1 MKTKIGIVGLGKLGL
16 CSSLCFA
23 KAGFEIKGYDYSE
36 IVIKSIKKKKF
47 TEPEVNKYLLKYKDN
62 IQFSSNINILDKCKI
77 IFVIVPTPS
86 KTNWEFSNEYIFNF
100 LKIFIKFIQ
109 KRKYKFHIIIS
120 STVMP
125 GSCNKF
131 VSFIEKKLNYKIN
144 NQFFLSYNPE
154 FIALG
159 SVIKNF
165 LNPDFVLIG
174 ASNNIAAKQL
184 ISLYKKTVITN
195 NFAKMSIQSAE
206 IAKIALNSYC
216 TLKISFANLIM
227 RICNKVNN
235 SNSKDICEA
244 LGFDKRISPHYF
256 NPGLPFSGPCFPR
269 DNQAFNFFQ
278 KKIKIGNN
286 YISKATI
293 LSNKAHIKFL
303 NKKIHDFIIKNKAKK
318 ILICGVTFK
327 SNTSITEESYTLEL
341 IKFLRE
347 KKINFKI
354 FDININKKDTNY
366 NLYSKFICS
375 KNKIKK
381 NNFDLIIDTIKRNKK
396 SNNFKKN
403 YLNLWEI

>member
-16 CSSLCFA
+16 CSALCFA
-23 KAGFEIKGYDYSE
+23 KAGFNIKGYDYSE
-36 IVIKSIKKKKF
+36 NVIKSIKKKKF
-47 TEPEVNKYLLKYKDN
+47 IEPEVNKYLFKYKDN

-86 KTNWEFSNEYIFNF
+86 KKNWEFSNKYIFNF

-109 KRKYKFHIIIS
+109 KRKYKFHIVIS

-131 VSFIEKKLNYKIN
+131 ISLIEKKLNYKIN

-159 SVIKNF
+159 SIINNF

-174 ASNNIAAKQL
+174 ASNNRAAKQL
-184 ISLYKKTVITN
+184 IYLYKKTVN
-195 NFAKMSIQSAE
+195 VFRFAKMSIQSAE

-235 SNSKDICEA
+235 SNAKNICEA

-256 NPGLPFSGPCFPR
+256 SPGLPFSGPCFPR

-278 KKIKIGNN
+278 SKIKMQNN
-286 YISKATI
+286 FITKATI
-293 LSNKAHIKFL
+293 SSNKAHIKFL
-303 NKKIHDFIIKNKAKK
+303 NEKILNFIKETKAKK
-318 ILICGVTFK
+318 IVILGVAFK
-327 SNTSITEESYTLEL
+327 PNTSVTEESYTLEL
-341 IKFLRE
+341 IKFLKE

-354 FDININKKDTNY
+354 FDKNVNKEDLNY
-366 NLYSKFICS
+366 NLYSKYIYTE
-375 KNKIKK
+375 NIIRK
-381 NNFDLIIDTIKRNKK
+381 NNFDLIIDTIKKK
-396 SNNFKKN
+396 KKN
-403 YLNLWEI
+403 NYMEKKYLNLWEI